1 MRHNQNGR
9 NMRGGRRHNG
19 GHHGGGHSNGGSHNN
34 SHSNNGHHRRI
45 NPRVQTFDSNG
56 PEVRVRGNAYQ
67 ITEKYL
73 TLARD
78 ATAAG
83 DRVLAESYFQ
93 FAEHYQR
100 IINEANEEMARYQ
113 ASLPPQQ
120 QQVNQ
125 PIDENAGDVS
135 QQPGVPL
142 NDLDQSFLTGGHRTS
157 PQAAQTD
164 NRGHEPSAEAVVTST
179 VRPAE
184 AVQTETAPVAR
195 SGRAPRV
202 RASDAT

>member
-19 GHHGGGHSNGGSHNN
+19 GHHQ
-34 SHSNNGHHRRI
+34 NNGSQNNNGHRRI

-73 TLARD
+73 SLARD

-100 IINEANEEMARYQ
+100 IINEANEEMAQYQ
-113 ASLPPQQ
+113 ASLPQHQQ
-120 QQVNQ
+120 HQ
-125 PIDENAGDVS
+125 PMADGQAADGQPHHQAGGETAAAEGGLS
-135 QQPGVPL
+135 
-142 NDLDQSFLTGGHRTS
+142 DLDQGFLVGNTRQVKIQQADS
-157 PQAAQTD
+157 AAASEEAPQAPAAKPAQDAQPAAARTPRTQQRT
-164 NRGHEPSAEAVVTST
+164 RGS
-179 VRPAE
+179 
-184 AVQTETAPVAR
+184 ETA
-195 SGRAPRV
+195 
-202 RASDAT
+202 